1 MQSVHQGPQAA
12 QKSLKMYHIHE
23 DYPTSDHSGDKTLQI
38 YTKACFRSI
47 TFECCRELRRGLQ
60 SGFLEHHVIMSTT
73 ISYKGQGG
81 QKCRGWLSCC
91 YIFLRPAWLWFTLEC
106 KSCPLH
112 RANGCGSRVNFAS
125 PLDKEVMDGLRP
137 PTAWHSGAT
146 SSALKPWN
154 DNAAKSIELN
164 VGSKHTWRQ
173 NQAQNWKRVCKKKT
187 KKTGEIIFL
196 EYLCTLKALF
206 WASLVPWAAV
216 LQTEWLNSTTQTW
229 RMWRK
234 RMIRGVCRGRPSLLW
249 S

>member
-1 MQSVHQGPQAA
+1 MQSVHQVPQAA
-12 QKSLKMYHIHE
+12 QKSLKMYHINE

-38 YTKACFRSI
+38 YTKACFCTI
-47 TFECCRELRRGLQ
+47 IFECCRELRRGLQ
-60 SGFLEHHVIMSTT
+60 SGFLEHHVIVSTT

-164 VGSKHTWRQ
+164 VGSKDTWRQ
-173 NQAQNWKRVCKKKT
+173 NQAQNWKRVCKKNRGDYSFRVLMHTESFVLSQPRPLSCSIADRMT
-187 KKTGEIIFL
+187 KL
-196 EYLCTLKALF
+196 YNPDLKD
-206 WASLVPWAAV
+206 V
-216 LQTEWLNSTTQTW
+216 TQEND
-229 RMWRK
+229 
-234 RMIRGVCRGRPSLLW
+234 
-249 S
+249 